1 MFGLRFQMRSQDPD
15 ERIFRWVEMDRPLR
29 KQLEKWGCKPRQ
41 VQLAVLYHT
50 PNPFILTDPM
60 ARSYYFLLMKLDVVE
75 GRLTMDM
82 ENYIGLAAHSLQ
94 AEYGDYEK
102 ESMTIDYMQ
111 TIPLLPK
118 LYETL
123 RGMSCDKAAIL
134 YIVGVIHCEGYG
146 EEYFKA
152 KDEDSS
158 EVKLGYSP
166 KGIVVKVYGA
176 PVKYEWEKVKGFAA
190 HKRHLQIKTRD
201 LVVEYS
207 LEDAEW
213 ARYVCMVLEWQLHYA
228 THKAP
233 EERDVENDIT
243 DLQPKSSHLNASQV
257 DLLHGNPP
265 CLQLDKHPL
274 DSFLHK
280 PSSTSLTNVH
290 SVNHHDKNRPI
301 LSSVSFRDPV
311 TVSVTPERPRAAT
324 AAILP
329 SPLSSTY
336 SNNTGSQSQLMQMAP
351 LGIPSSIQ
359 EIPQDAFPTW
369 HRNIIEDRNAA
380 YKAYLPNAV
389 EIEPLKPFVSA
400 VRAKDGVQRKI
411 LGSTPEMRQL
421 GTRMEGNHEQLLKFM
436 IAQDPPRPSFQ
447 STPNLMD
454 VRLQPGMGTFMGM
467 WIPPEPA
474 QIAPQTRQSG
484 SRPRLATATRVLP
497 HQDSSETQA
506 TIESNASSQ
515 MRLYEEASQPALLIE
530 KKLLGPMDA
539 LSREFLLIPNKRIT
553 AGTATSSK
561 PENLVCS
568 FLLP

>member
-1 MFGLRFQMRSQDPD
+1 MIIFDTRRREKRGIFPLLSRHKTDTLFKIGSPGPSIRSSGGAVAGVGNGRTIPLKLRLGKKSGRYDLSQDVYVLAVNIGDKPVIQCTLSTESTARECIEYIQQKRGLQQIHMFGLRFQMRSQDPD

-94 AEYGDYEK
+94 AEYGDYDK

-118 LYETL
+118 QICRSATILESLLMKVLQLYETL

-257 DLLHGNPP
+257 DLLHARRASSSINI
-265 CLQLDKHPL
+265 H
-274 DSFLHK
+274 STHSLHK

-290 SVNHHDKNRPI
+290 SVNNHDKNRPI

-336 SNNTGSQSQLMQMAP
+336 S
-351 LGIPSSIQ
+351 
-359 EIPQDAFPTW
+359 DAFPTW

-436 IAQDPPRPSFQ
+436 MAQLS
-447 STPNLMD
+447 S
-454 VRLQPGMGTFMGM
+454 GT
-467 WIPPEPA
+467 
-474 QIAPQTRQSG
+474 
-484 SRPRLATATRVLP
+484 
-497 HQDSSETQA
+497 
-506 TIESNASSQ
+506 
-515 MRLYEEASQPALLIE
+515 
-530 KKLLGPMDA
+530 K
-539 LSREFLLIPNKRIT
+539 
-553 AGTATSSK
+553 
-561 PENLVCS
+561 
-568 FLLP
+568 